1 MPPSCYKCHKFGHV
15 TKYYTEEP
23 IKDTR
28 EWEVN
33 EPKVVSEK
41 GESSSDGGKNVSAA
55 VVHGPCYPNN
65 FRRCCPDVRA
75 ISIGFATEALEI
87 AAHGDVSV
95 SLVGAS
101 TELEDPN
108 LQEFPHLQ
116 ASNKLREKMKVRGK
130 GVKLFSS
137 FKNKLD
143 MLSSLENEVHLEM
156 VRQPRAASQGVAN
169 LMKEL
174 KN

>member
-55 VVHGPCYPNN
+55 VVHGSIQM
-65 FRRCCPDVRA
+65 A